1 MDVLMTTYCLKLHTS
16 TQGTGKGYLSITDPD
31 SRGGGTPIYGVT
43 GCAALKGMFFDLP
56 VSEWVCIFTEFEPRV
71 SQWVCIFDGFDPKVS
86 ERVCILTLS

>member
-1 MDVLMTTYCLKLHTS
+1 MLRSVECSRFGFLKYSTYT
-16 TQGTGKGYLSITDPD
+16 P
-31 SRGGGTPIYGVT
+31 GGTPIYGVT
-43 GCAALKGMFFDLP
+43 GCAALKGMFFDLQ

>member
-1 MDVLMTTYCLKLHTS
+1 MKPDIVEYVLYMSMHLNCDQLVSYRALT
-16 TQGTGKGYLSITDPD
+16 P
-31 SRGGGTPIYGVT
+31 GGTPIYGVT

-71 SQWVCIFDGFDPKVS
+71 SQRVCIFDGFDPKVS